1 MVLIKN
7 KLSKI
12 GLNLSKILVPN
23 EGIDM
28 EKWAVIACDQYTSD
42 PEYWEDVDKN
52 VASSPSSLRLFLPEV
67 YLDTP
72 KERKISSSIFR
83 EMKSYLRSG
92 TLTELEP
99 GFIYIQRTTTYGNV
113 RNGLMACIDLE
124 MYSYDKDSSSMIRPT
139 EKTIVDRIPPR
150 VKIREKAVLELPHIL
165 FLIDDPGKTV
175 IEPLEKTKNL
185 YKKIYDFDLMKNG
198 GHIEGHHITEDS
210 ALSSIANSITAL
222 ADKEP
227 FAARYGDDKAMMLY
241 AVGDGNHSLA
251 SAKQHWENIKSDL
264 ENDEIIDH
272 PARFALVEIINIH
285 DEGMKFEP
293 IHRVLFNC
301 QIADLLGEM
310 ASEFDIIVQDFDDIS
325 SLGEFVK
332 KEYDNKISHTFGIMS
347 GDVLKAVSINQPKFS
362 LAVATIQSF
371 LDDFIE
377 KNKIEIDFIHDTDS
391 TLELSTE
398 KNTGLLLPPIDKSG
412 FFKTVID
419 EGTLPRKA
427 FSMGHADE
435 KRFYLEARK
444 ITK

>member
-7 KLSKI
+7 KLANI
-12 GLNLSKILVPN
+12 ALNLPKFLLPSDSVA
-23 EGIDM
+23 M

-42 PEYWEDVDKN
+42 PEYWEDVEKI
-52 VASSPSSLRLFLPEV
+52 VGSSPSTLRLFLPEV
-67 YLDTP
+67 YLETP
-72 KERKISSSIFR
+72 REKKISSSIFKD
-83 EMKSYLRSG
+83 MKNYLRFG
-92 TLTELEP
+92 TLKELEP
-99 GFIYIQRTTTYGNV
+99 GFIYIRRTTSYGNE

-124 MYSYDKDSSSMIRPT
+124 QYSYEKDSASLIRPT
-139 EKTIVDRIPPR
+139 EKTIVERIPPR

-185 YKKIYDFDLMKNG
+185 YKKIYDFQLMKKG
-198 GHIEGHHITEDS
+198 GRIEGYHITEDS

-222 ADKEP
+222 ADPEA
-227 FAARYGDDKAMMLY
+227 FASRYGDDKAMMLY

-251 SAKQHWENIKSDL
+251 SAKQHWENVKVELST
-264 ENDEIIDH
+264 EETEDH

-293 IHRVLFNC
+293 IHRILFDCNMGE
-301 QIADLLGEM
+301 LLSEM
-310 ASEFDIIVQDFDDIS
+310 ADKYAVAVRDFEDID
-325 SLGEFVK
+325 SLSKFVK
-332 KEYDNKISHTFGIMS
+332 KEYANKASHTFGLMS
-347 GDVLKAVSINQPKFS
+347 GGILKSITINSPKYN
-362 LAVATIQSF
+362 LAVATIQTF
-371 LDDFIE
+371 LDSFIE
-377 KNKIEIDFIHDTDS
+377 KHDIEIDFIHDTDS
-391 TLELSTE
+391 TLELSTD

-444 ITK
+444 ITL

>member
-1 MVLIKN
+1 MILIKN
-7 KLSKI
+7 KLTNI
-12 GLNLSKILVPN
+12 GLHLPKILVPA
-23 EGIDM
+23 EDVDM

-42 PEYWEDVDKN
+42 PEYWDEVDKN
-52 VASSPSSLRLFLPEV
+52 VGSSPSSLRLFLPEV
-67 YLDTP
+67 YLETP

-92 TLTELEP
+92 TLKELDP
-99 GFIYIQRTTTYGNV
+99 GFIYIQRTTAYGNV
-113 RNGLMACIDLE
+113 RNGLMACVDLE
-124 MYSYDKDSSSMIRPT
+124 MYSYEKDSSSMIRPT
-139 EKTIVDRIPPR
+139 EKTIIERIPPR

-185 YKKIYDFDLMKNG
+185 YKKIYDFELMKNG

-210 ALSSIANSITAL
+210 ALSSIANAITAL
-222 ADKEP
+222 ADEES
-227 FAARYGDDKAMMLY
+227 FISRYGDNKSMMLY

-251 SAKQHWENIKSDL
+251 SAKQHWENIKADL
-264 ENDEIIDH
+264 KNNEIAEH
-272 PARFALVEIINIH
+272 PARFALVEIVNIH

-293 IHRVLFNC
+293 IHRVLFDC
-301 QIADLLGEM
+301 PIVDFLGEM
-310 ASEFDIIVQDFDDIS
+310 AAEFDLSVQDFEDIS
-325 SLGEFVK
+325 SLSDFVEN
-332 KEYDNKISHTFGIMS
+332 EYDNKHSHTFGIMS
-347 GDVLKAVSINQPKFS
+347 GTTLKAVSVNAPKFN
-362 LAVATIQSF
+362 LAVTTIQSF

-377 KNKIEIDFIHDTDS
+377 KNDIEIDFIHGIDS
-391 TLELSTE
+391 TFELSTDE
-398 KNTGLLLPPIDKSG
+398 NTGLLLPPIDKSG

-444 ITK
+444 INL

>member
-1 MVLIKN
+1 MILIKN
-7 KLSKI
+7 KLTNI
-12 GLNLSKILVPN
+12 GLHLPKILVPA
-23 EGIDM
+23 EGVDM

-42 PEYWEDVDKN
+42 PEYWDEVDKN
-52 VASSPSSLRLFLPEV
+52 VGSSPSSLRLFLPEV
-67 YLDTP
+67 YLETQ

-92 TLTELEP
+92 TLMELEP

-113 RNGLMACIDLE
+113 RNGLMACVDLE
-124 MYSYDKDSSSMIRPT
+124 MYSYEKDSSSIIRPT
-139 EKTIVDRIPPR
+139 EKTIIERIPPR

-185 YKKIYDFDLMKNG
+185 YKKIYDFELMKNG

-210 ALSSIANSITAL
+210 ALSSIANAITVL
-222 ADKEP
+222 ADEES
-227 FAARYGDDKAMMLY
+227 FSARYGNDKTMMLY

-251 SAKQHWENIKSDL
+251 SAKQHWENIKADL
-264 ENDEIIDH
+264 KNNEIAEH
-272 PARFALVEIINIH
+272 PARFALVEIVNIH

-293 IHRVLFNC
+293 IHRVLFDC
-301 QIADLLGEM
+301 PLADLLGEM
-310 ASEFDIIVQDFDDIS
+310 AAEFDLSIQDFKDIS
-325 SLGEFVK
+325 SLSNFIK
-332 KEYDNKISHTFGIMS
+332 KEYDNKHSHTFGIMS
-347 GDVLKAVSINQPKFS
+347 GTTLKAVSVNMPKYN

-371 LDDFIE
+371 LDKFIE
-377 KNKIEIDFIHDTDS
+377 KNDIEIDFIHDTDS
-391 TLELSTE
+391 TLELSTDE
-398 KNTGLLLPPIDKSG
+398 NTGLLLPPIDKSG
-412 FFKTVID
+412 FFKTVIE

-444 ITK
+444 INS

>member
-7 KLSKI
+7 KLSNI
-12 GLNLSKILVPN
+12 GLNLPKILVPAEN
-23 EGIDM
+23 MDM
-28 EKWAVIACDQYTSD
+28 EKWAVIACDQYSSD
-42 PEYWEDVDKN
+42 PEYWDELDKN
-52 VASSPSSLRLFLPEV
+52 VGSSPSSLRLFLPEV
-67 YLDTP
+67 YLGTP

-92 TLTELEP
+92 ILKELEP

-113 RNGLMACIDLE
+113 RNGLMACVDLE
-124 MYSYDKDSSSMIRPT
+124 MYSFDKDSSSMIRPT
-139 EKTIVDRIPPR
+139 EKTIIERIPPR

-198 GHIEGHHITEDS
+198 GHIEGHHINEDS
-210 ALSSIANSITAL
+210 ALSSIANAITAL
-222 ADKEP
+222 ADKKS
-227 FAARYGDDKAMMLY
+227 FTTRYGDNKAMMLY

-251 SAKQHWENIKSDL
+251 SAKQHWENVKVDL
-264 ENDEIIDH
+264 KNDEIAEH
-272 PARFALVEIINIH
+272 PARFALVEITNIH

-293 IHRVLFNC
+293 IHRVLFDC
-301 QIADLLGEM
+301 PIADLLGEM
-310 ASEFDIIVQDFDDIS
+310 ASEFDLTVQDFNDIS
-325 SLGEFVK
+325 SLSDFVK
-332 KEYDNKISHTFGIMS
+332 KEYDNKNSHTFGIMS
-347 GDVLKAVSINQPKFS
+347 GTTLKAVSINAPKFN

-371 LDDFIE
+371 LDKFID
-377 KNKIEIDFIHDTDS
+377 KNDIEIDFIHDTDS

-398 KNTGLLLPPIDKSG
+398 ENTGLLLPPIDKSG

-444 ITK
+444 IIL